1 MVRVKIGD
9 ELVQS
14 KIRFKV
20 RFDFKGEY
28 RPGKFL
34 FGGKTIEQAAQENR
48 DEQMALLRNL
58 PIQGASIEDY
68 DMTLDPYMTFDE
80 QLGERI
86 AYAPAMLT
94 IIADSV
100 EDMVRFVMREEF
112 RKMEILEP
120 SQMTITSNDLE
131 RILFRMSE
139 ELRSQMLLYSK
150 KIKR

>member
-14 KIRFKV
+14 KIRFRV

-34 FGGKTIEQAAQENR
+34 FGGKPIELAAQENR
-48 DEQMALLRNL
+48 EEQVALLRNL
-58 PIQGASIEDY
+58 PIQGAAIEDY
-68 DMTLDPYMTFDE
+68 DITLDPYITQDD

-86 AYAPAMLT
+86 AYAPALLT
-94 IIADSV
+94 IMADTV
-100 EDMVRFVMREEF
+100 EDMVRFVTREEF
-112 RKMEILEP
+112 RKLEILEP
-120 SQMTITSNDLE
+120 SQMMITSNDLE
-131 RILFRMSE
+131 RMLFCMSE
-139 ELRSQMLLYSK
+139 ELRRQMIIYSK

>member
-9 ELVQS
+9 ELIQS

-34 FGGKTIEQAAQENR
+34 FGGKSIEQAAQDSR
-48 DEQMALLRNL
+48 EQQIALLRNI
-58 PIQGASIEDY
+58 PMQGAVIEDY
-68 DMTLDPYMTFDE
+68 DITLDPYMTYDE

-86 AYAPAMLT
+86 AYAPALLT
-94 IIADSV
+94 IISDSV
-100 EDMVRFVMREEF
+100 EDMAMFVMRKEF
-112 RKMEILEP
+112 RKLEILEP
-120 SQMTITSNDLE
+120 SQMMITNNDLE

-139 ELRSQMLLYSK
+139 ELRSQMRLYSK